1 MPQATSLVVKNGAAT
16 PVDKT
21 FDLIT
26 PAAGDGS
33 LAQWALKE
41 GVISSVF
48 PTLTAMTGRTNNSS
62 RNLKIKLRLPSSY
75 TDSVTGRTLVAS
87 GAEMNATFSVPGD
100 FPEILK
106 ADFVAYC
113 TNVLMT
119 GLFKDMIRDA
129 IPAT

>member
-1 MPQATSLVVKNGAAT
+1 MPQANNLVVKNGAAT

-21 FDLIT
+21 FTLIT

-48 PTLTAMTGRTNNSS
+48 PVLTAMSGRTNNNS
-62 RNLKIKLRLPSSY
+62 RNLKVKLRVPSSY
-75 TDSVTGRTLVAS
+75 TDSVTGRTMVAS

-100 FPEILK
+100 YPEALK
-106 ADFVAYC
+106 ADYVAYC
-113 TNVLMT
+113 INLLSSATMREC
-119 GLFKDMIRDA
+119 IRDA